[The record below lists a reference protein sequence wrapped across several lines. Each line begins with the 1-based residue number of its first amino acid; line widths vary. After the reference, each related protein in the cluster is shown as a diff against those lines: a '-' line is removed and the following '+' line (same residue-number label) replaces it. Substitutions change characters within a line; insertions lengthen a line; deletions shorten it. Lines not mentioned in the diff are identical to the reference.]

1 MKEQKSVSR
10 LTGRM
15 NASTR
20 KLVNLAKGKYITN
33 AVITK
38 ANTEIVN
45 QLNSGKK
52 NANSSRNLFIFFRIN
67 QKLYNL

>member
-1 MKEQKSVSR
+1 MKKQKSISR

-15 NASTR
+15 NAGTR
-20 KLVNLAKGKYITN
+20 KLVKLAKMEYMPN

-45 QLNSGKK
+45 QVNSGKK

-67 QKLYNL
+67 QKLYA